1 MFERTVERRLQ
12 HQRDVV
18 VELRLLLTLPAAA
31 ALSSLRHAVLRGRLL
46 LAKILTKI
54 LGLLTKILSKVLS
67 LLAVVVP
74 LLRVVL
80 LVLAVILLP
89 KVLSLL
95 SALSKPLLSKLWSSV
110 LLGGSMVLFVLRL
123 LQLLL
128 DVVLELVLVVVVLLV
143 PSVLLVNLRAWLLRE
158 LVVTILSKLT
168 FLTEVSTLAKL
179 TIMSKIACLGELT
192 VLAELAVLVKLTILA
207 KLTSRLT

>member
-1 MFERTVERRLQ
+1 MRQPSLVEVIVNAEVEWPRATLSEVFERAVEGRLQ

-54 LGLLTKILSKVLS
+54 LG

-128 DVVLELVLVVVVLLV
+128 DVVL
-143 PSVLLVNLRAWLLRE
+143 
-158 LVVTILSKLT
+158 
-168 FLTEVSTLAKL
+168 
-179 TIMSKIACLGELT
+179 
-192 VLAELAVLVKLTILA
+192 
-207 KLTSRLT
+207 